1 MIHIFFDPGSFGST
15 VEFVIHN
22 YTNHSHKVS
31 GYIRSDGSLHSYHKQ
46 HHVCNAMSLQDFVGK
61 NKTDNTVTTPIYPF
75 DSLKLP
81 EIIQH
86 FEQLPSWHQDTK
98 ILIYQPTIRAVELNL
113 LFKYHK
119 VVTGSLNM
127 GLGVLVGDNAH
138 NLSGW
143 NVNYTHWNQM
153 KPWELR
159 EWFSIFYADY
169 HDQLTNAKEHV
180 DLDQWLVVT
189 NLELVNNPAHT
200 WIKIADYCGLTMSSD
215 MENFARIWQQAQQY
229 VIDEFELL
237 DKIIQNSLSDTA
249 FDWQPVNIVAEAI
262 VQQRLRAIG
271 YEIKCDGLD
280 IFPTDAKIL
289 HSLLD
294 KVIQ

>member
-22 YTNHSHKVS
+22 YTNHAHKVT
-31 GYIRSDGSLHSYHKQ
+31 GHIRSDGSLHSYHKQ
-46 HHVCNAMSLQDFVGK
+46 HHVYDAVTLQDFVGH
-61 NKTDNTVTTPIYPF
+61 NKTANAVTTPIYPF

-86 FEQLPSWHQDTK
+86 FSQLPSWHQDTK
-98 ILIYQPTIRAVELNL
+98 ILIYQPDIRAVELNF

-119 VVTGSLNM
+119 IVTGSLNL
-127 GLGVLVGDNAH
+127 GLGVLVGNNAH

-153 KPWELR
+153 RPWELR

-169 HDQLTNAKEHV
+169 HVQLTDAKAHV
-180 DLDQWLVVT
+180 DLDHWLVVT
-189 NLELVNNPAHT
+189 NLELVNDPAHA
-200 WIKIADYCGLTMSSD
+200 WIKIADHCGLTVSPD
-215 MENFARIWQQAQQY
+215 MESFAKTWQQAQQY
-229 VIDEFELL
+229 VIDEFDLL
-237 DKIIQNSLSDTA
+237 NQIVQNSLSNAD
-249 FDWQPVNIVAEAI
+249 FQWQSVNIVAEAI
-262 VQQRLRAIG
+262 VQQRLRALG
-271 YEIKCDGLD
+271 YEIRCDGLD

-294 KVIQ
+294 KVTQ